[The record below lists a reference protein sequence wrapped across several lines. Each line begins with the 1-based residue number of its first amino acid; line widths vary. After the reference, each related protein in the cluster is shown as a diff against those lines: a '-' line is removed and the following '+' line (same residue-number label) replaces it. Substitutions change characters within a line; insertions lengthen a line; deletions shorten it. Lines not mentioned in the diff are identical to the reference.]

1 MKRPSKYKNRKVTV
15 DGVTFDSAGEAR
27 RWAELQL
34 LEKSGAIRNLERQ
47 VRVPLVVNG
56 QKICAVV
63 GDFLYFEGQKRVLED
78 HKSEFTRRLPV
89 WRLKKKL
96 LAALYP
102 AIEIREHVKGK

>member
-1 MKRPSKYKNRKVTV
+1 MRPKKFHNRPVVV
-15 DGVTFDSAGEAR
+15 DGVRFDSAGESR

-34 LEKSGAIRNLERQ
+34 LERAGQIRNLERQ
-47 VRVPLVVNG
+47 KRIPLVVEG
-56 QKICAVV
+56 VKICDVV
-63 GDFLYFEGQKRVLED
+63 IDAIYFEGQRRVAED
-78 HKSEFTRRLPV
+78 YKSEYTRKLPV